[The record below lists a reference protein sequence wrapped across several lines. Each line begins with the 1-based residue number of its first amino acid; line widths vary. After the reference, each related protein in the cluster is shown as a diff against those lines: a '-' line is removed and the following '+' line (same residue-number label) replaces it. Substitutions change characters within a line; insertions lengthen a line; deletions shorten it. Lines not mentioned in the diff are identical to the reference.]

1 MRARPRT
8 LLKKKMYQT
17 SIRFNDKIPSYTFPN
32 LCIYKPVKLYRSVKL
47 FLFGTFITD
56 FLF

>member
-1 MRARPRT
+1 
-8 LLKKKMYQT
+8 MYQT